1 MHEKEKAKS
10 EQLDVAKISE
20 IIGRG
25 NTAEVKKTKGGV
37 TILEVSRKIRY
48 RETGDAPSS
57 RPPSQKQKE
66 ES

>member
-1 MHEKEKAKS
+1 MHEKEKDRG
-10 EQLDVAKISE
+10 EELDVAKISE

-48 RETGDAPSS
+48 RGAEDAQSS
-57 RPPSQKQKE
+57 RPPNQKQKG
-66 ES
+66 

>member
-1 MHEKEKAKS
+1 MHEKEKDRG
-10 EQLDVAKISE
+10 EELDVAKISE

-48 RETGDAPSS
+48 RGVEDAQSS
-57 RPPSQKQKE
+57 RPPNQKQKD
-66 ES
+66 